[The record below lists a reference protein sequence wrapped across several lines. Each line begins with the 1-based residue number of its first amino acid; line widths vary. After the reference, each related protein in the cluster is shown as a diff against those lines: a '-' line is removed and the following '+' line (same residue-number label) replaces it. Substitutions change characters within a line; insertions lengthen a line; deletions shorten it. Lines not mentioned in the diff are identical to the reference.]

1 MIQNMDVPVLCLSH
15 NNPSRAARMQQRFDT
30 VGLNRVT
37 ITPGVQD
44 SNRANSTMLGHLDMI
59 RRFCE
64 MEDAE
69 YGVFCEDDLYIHK
82 DLKTHLPT
90 LVQECKSQ
98 NIDILLMGYLFRQNT
113 SWIVKPGYVDM
124 PHLYKGAHCE
134 YYGYH
139 DDLWGGQMYMLSK
152 KKARE
157 FIEKGPHDYEG
168 LPYAVDWVLTKIGNR
183 AITVPMYAVEDGT
196 SQYDHIGQKRL
207 HRDTF
212 LANISD
218 QYI

>member
-1 MIQNMDVPVLCLSH
+1 MIQNMDVPVFCLSF
-15 NNPSRAARMQQRFDT
+15 NNHSRAERMQKRFDT

-90 LVQECKSQ
+90 LVHECKSQ
-98 NIDILLMGYLFRQNT
+98 NIDILLMGYLFGQNT

-124 PHLYKGAHCE
+124 PYLHKGAYCD
-134 YYGYH
+134 YYGYY
-139 DDLWGGQMYMLSK
+139 DELWGGQMYMLSK

-157 FIEKGPHDYEG
+157 FIEKGPHDYART
-168 LPYAVDWVLTKIGNR
+168 PYAVDWVLTKMGNR

-196 SQYDHIGQKRL
+196 SQYDDIGQKRL
-207 HRDTF
+207 HHGTF
-212 LANISD
+212 LANIGD

>member
-1 MIQNMDVPVLCLSH
+1 MLQNMDVPILCLSY
-15 NNPSRAARMQQRFDT
+15 NNPTRAARMQHRFHSI
-30 VGLNRVT
+30 GMKRVT

-82 DLKTHLPT
+82 DLNTHLPT

-98 NIDILLMGYLFRQNT
+98 NIDILLMGYLFMQNT
-113 SWIVKPGYVDM
+113 SWIMKPGYMDM
-124 PHLYKGAHCE
+124 PHLHKGAHCD
-134 YYGYH
+134 YYGYY
-139 DDLWGGQMYMLSK
+139 DELWGSQMYMLSK

-157 FIEKGPHDYEG
+157 FIEKGPHDYVG
-168 LPYAVDWVLTKIGNR
+168 TPYAVDWVLTKMGNR

-196 SQYDHIGQKRL
+196 SQYDDIGQKRL
-207 HRDTF
+207 HHSTF
-212 LANISD
+212 LANIGD
-218 QYI
+218 QYV